1 MNDMSTVN
9 KEARSRQRYR
19 HIKLVADTM
28 GFTIRD
34 MHREFNAAESAKPNG
49 QPVSF
54 QQFYRVAAGQR
65 TSARIRSFISRKIK
79 TPNQELW
86 A

>member
-1 MNDMSTVN
+1 MSTAN
-9 KEARSRQRYR
+9 KDAQNRQRYR

-34 MHREFNAAESAKPNG
+34 MHREFNTAESDKADG
-49 QPVSF
+49 QPISF

-65 TSARIRSFISRKIK
+65 TSARIRRFISRKLRI
-79 TPNQELW
+79 PNQELW